1 MGAVIPPR
9 LGVRAGGKQKHSPT
23 LTRFTPGLQAG
34 ILSLHQDAGPSV
46 MVLRAS
52 QQTEGMSGDPS
63 DEELEKLRQEKME
76 QLKEQQGGAD
86 EEAMEQQRQQ
96 AEAQKKAVLRQNLTD
111 GARKRLNTVKMSKP
125 DVGEQVEQQI
135 VALAQSGRIQGK
147 IDEEK
152 MKQLLQELTPDS
164 KSFDIQRR

>member
-1 MGAVIPPR
+1 
-9 LGVRAGGKQKHSPT
+9 
-23 LTRFTPGLQAG
+23 
-34 ILSLHQDAGPSV
+34 

-52 QQTEGMSGDPS
+52 RQTEGMSGDPS
-63 DEELEKLRQEKME
+63 DEELQRLREEKME
-76 QLKEQQGGAD
+76 QIKEQQGGGQD
-86 EEAMEQQRQQ
+86 EEAIEQQRQQ
-96 AEAQKKAVLRQNLTD
+96 AEAQKKAILRQNLTD

-125 DVGEQVEQQI
+125 EVGEQVEQQI